1 MEISSAGCLLGM
13 AVPGRA
19 TGTLCPLSILQTLG
33 QDFAKSFSN
42 RIVFLFYFIAFSW
55 FALIP
60 TEHCGE
66 MVPPQHFW
74 SRFPL
79 TSPLFT
85 ISHFNSLSAPLL
97 PFTRVRTM
105 PCSPR
110 GWRCCGWGVQVRGC
124 NTALPASVL
133 LEPPSPA
140 HSKPAWNR
148 VAPQISELAAFG
160 MGQRSHLLV
169 SQGAAG
175 NTPAK

>member
-1 MEISSAGCLLGM
+1 MSSQHPPNLGAGLCQILQQQDCLL
-13 AVPGRA
+13 
-19 TGTLCPLSILQTLG
+19 L
-33 QDFAKSFSN
+33 
-42 RIVFLFYFIAFSW
+42 YFIAFSW

-66 MVPPQHFW
+66 MVPPLHFW
-74 SRFPL
+74 SRFSL

-85 ISHFNSLSAPLL
+85 ISHFNSLSAPVL

-110 GWRCCGWGVQVRGC
+110 GWRCYGWGVQVRGC
-124 NTALPASVL
+124 STAFPAHALP
-133 LEPPSPA
+133 EPPSPA
-140 HSKPAWNR
+140 HSKPAWKCE
-148 VAPQISELAAFG
+148 APQRSELAAFG